1 MKYRIRYCLLL
12 LIGIVSSCSE
22 TTQQGE
28 TSQQGETT
36 LKEKQ
41 LVVLPFQKVTLIDMT
56 DFKEGEGNWHIVGE
70 AYVNRS
76 LEKTIS
82 STDGSGV
89 LINLPTKDK
98 AGNLVTTFAHGDIEF
113 ECDVMMPVKSNSGIY
128 FQSRY
133 EVQLFDSWGVDSPQY
148 SDMGGIYQRW
158 DETKEKGEE
167 GFEGVAPNVSS
178 SKSPGLW
185 QHLKVIFH
193 APRFDDSGTKIK
205 NAWFEEVTLNGAVVH
220 RNVEVSGPT
229 RASLET
235 KEESKAPLLFQGDH
249 GPVAFKNIKYKLFED
264 RKVALVDVR
273 VKEYENTLALFP
285 NIDSLVPIREIGTD
299 SISATMASGKRPQQL
314 LSYEGKLKIPTSG
327 DYIFDFKINRAG
339 GAFLINNDTVIA
351 MNGDYSLDSLR
362 VSKISL
368 VKGEVP
374 FQLIYNKHIPWT
386 VGFGLYVEGPG
397 IQKHP
402 LHSSSSLNLNRKGI
416 NPEYVIS
423 IDDEPVAQRGFWMHE
438 GAKRTHCIAVGNPQ
452 GVHYSYDLESGSLL
466 QVWSGDF
473 MDATQMWQGRGE
485 KQLAVPA
492 GFVVS
497 LHGDPEMADLKDD
510 TVIWPTII
518 LNGSYKQLGYEF
530 DSGGYPFFS
539 YQIEG
544 SKVLNRFVPSKEN
557 RALKREIR
565 INGANELWFK
575 VADGSA
581 IKELPD
587 GTFVINDESY
597 FIDFEETNLNPIIRK
612 YNGIDELV
620 VKIPSGEQE
629 LNYSIIW

>member
-1 MKYRIRYCLLL
+1 MKYHIIYCLGL
-12 LIGIVSSCSE
+12 LIGVVSSCSE
-22 TTQQGE
+22 PTQQAE
-28 TSQQGETT
+28 KTPEQ
-36 LKEKQ
+36 KQ
-41 LVVLPFQKVTLIDMT
+41 LVVLPFQTVALNDMA
-56 DFKEGEGNWHIVGE
+56 DFKEGEGNWQIVGE
-70 AYVNRS
+70 AYVNRV

-82 STDGSGV
+82 STEGSGV
-89 LINLPTKDK
+89 LINLPVQGKT
-98 AGNLVTTFAHGDIEF
+98 GNLVTTFSHGDIEF

-148 SDMGGIYQRW
+148 EDMGGIYQRW
-158 DETKEKGEE
+158 DETRGISKE
-167 GFEGVAPNVSS
+167 GFEGVAPNVNS

-193 APRFDDSGTKIK
+193 APKFDSAGTKVK
-205 NAWFEEVTLNGAVVH
+205 NAWFEEVILNGAVLH

-235 KEESKAPLLFQGDH
+235 GEESKAPLLFQGDH
-249 GPVAFKNIKYKLFED
+249 GPVAFKNLKYKLYAD
-264 RKVALVDVR
+264 RKVELIDVR
-273 VKEYENTLALFP
+273 LKEYENTLTLFP
-285 NIDSLVPIREIGTD
+285 SLDSLVPIRAIGTD
-299 SISATMASGKRPQQL
+299 SISATMASGERAQKL
-314 LSYEGKLKIPTSG
+314 LNYEGKLKIPESG
-327 DYIFDFKINRAG
+327 DYIFDFKINTAG
-339 GAFLINNDTVIA
+339 GAFLINNDTVIS
-351 MNGDYSLDSLR
+351 MNGNYSLDSLR

-386 VGFGLYVEGPG
+386 VGFGLFVEGPG

-402 LHSSSSLNLNRKGI
+402 LHAVSSLNLTTEGI

-423 IDDEPVAQRGFWMHE
+423 IDDEPITQRGFWMHE
-438 GAKRTHCIAVGNPQ
+438 GGKRTHCIAVGSAR
-452 GVHYSYDLESGSLL
+452 GVHYSYDLEVGSLL

-492 GFVVS
+492 GFIVS
-497 LHGDPEMADLKDD
+497 LHGDPEVADLKED
-510 TVIWPTII
+510 TAIWPTMN
-518 LNGSYKQLGYEF
+518 LNRNYKQLGYEF
-530 DSGGYPFFS
+530 DSVGYPFFS

-544 SKVLNRFVPSKEN
+544 SKVSNRFVPSTEN
-557 RALKREIR
+557 RGLKREIM
-565 INGANELWFK
+565 INGGNELWFK
-575 VADGSA
+575 VADGSV

-587 GTFVINDESY
+587 GTFVVNNESY
-597 FIDFEETNLNPIIRK
+597 FIDFEINNLNPIIRK
-612 YNGIDELV
+612 SNGLDELV
-620 VKIPSGEQE
+620 VKIPSGEQQ

>member
-1 MKYRIRYCLLL
+1 MKYCVIYCLVLL
-12 LIGIVSSCSE
+12 LGLVTSCSE
-22 TTQQGE
+22 TTQQIVKTVE
-28 TSQQGETT
+28 H
-36 LKEKQ
+36 KP
-41 LVVLPFQKVTLIDMT
+41 LVVLPFQTVPLDDMT
-56 DFKEGEGNWHIVGE
+56 DFKREAGNWHIVGKV
-70 AYVNRS
+70 YVNKS
-76 LEKTIS
+76 QEKTLS
-82 STDGSGV
+82 STQGTGILTNAPVKDNAV
-89 LINLPTKDK
+89 NLAT
-98 AGNLVTTFAHGDIEF
+98 ALSHGDIEF

-133 EVQLFDSWGVDSPQY
+133 EVQLFDSWNVDSPQY

-167 GFEGVAPNVSS
+167 GYEGVAPNVNS
-178 SKSPGLW
+178 SKAPGLW

-193 APRFDDSGTKIK
+193 APRFDDSGHKIN
-205 NAWFEEVTLNGAVVH
+205 NAWFEEIRLNGVVIH
-220 RNVEVSGPT
+220 RNVELSGPT
-229 RASLET
+229 RGSLET

-264 RKVALVDVR
+264 RKVELVAMR
-273 VKEYENTLALFP
+273 LKEYENSLALFP
-285 NIDSLVPIREIGTD
+285 DLDSLVPIREIVTD
-299 SISATMASGKRPQQL
+299 SISASMASGERPQKL
-314 LSYEGKLKIPTSG
+314 LSFVGKLKIPESG
-327 DYIFDFKINRAG
+327 DYMFDYKINRG
-339 GAFLINNDTVIA
+339 GGTFLIDKDTVIS
-351 MNGDYSLDSLR
+351 MNGNYSLDSLR
-362 VSKISL
+362 ISKVSL

-402 LHSSSSLNLNRKGI
+402 LHSSSSLDLPTKGL

-423 IDDEPVAQRGFWMHE
+423 IDNEPIAQRGFWMHE
-438 GAKRTHCIAVGNPQ
+438 GEKRTHCIAVGNPK

-473 MDATQMWQGRGE
+473 MDATKMWQGRGE

-497 LHGDPEMADLKDD
+497 LHGDPEMAVLNED
-510 TVIWPTII
+510 TSIWPTIS
-518 LNGSYKQLGYEF
+518 LNRNYKQLGYEF
-530 DSGGYPFFS
+530 GSGGYPFFS

-544 SKVLNRFVPSKEN
+544 SKVSNRFVPLMEN
-557 RALKREIR
+557 RGLKREIK
-565 INGANELWFK
+565 ISGLNELWFK

-581 IKELPD
+581 IEELPD
-587 GTFVINDESY
+587 GTFVVNDESY
-597 FIDFEETNLNPIIRK
+597 FVDFKKNNLKPIIRK
-612 YNGIDELV
+612 SNGIDELV
-620 VKIPSGEQE
+620 VKIPSGEQQ